1 MFTTKENGDFEF
13 SNARRNIWGTVDVD
27 VTIAKTGKAVRFT
40 ANPDDS
46 EDYGRQ
52 LYDQLNTTY
61 SSEVAECPESE
72 RYEAFAGMVRADR
85 NNLLKGTDWTQ
96 NSDVP
101 EATRTLWAPYRQ
113 ALRDVPSQAGFPYNI
128 SWPSLPS

>member
-13 SNARRNIWGTVDVD
+13 SNARRNVWGTIDAS
-27 VTIAKTGKAVRFT
+27 VTIAKTGQVISFT
-40 ANPDDS
+40 ADPEDS

-61 SSEVAECPESE
+61 SSQVAECPESE
-72 RYEAFAGMVRADR
+72 RDAAFAGMVRADR

>member
-1 MFTTKENGDFEF
+1 MFTTQENGDFQF
-13 SNARRNIWGTVDVD
+13 TNARRNIWGTIDAK
-27 VTIAKTGKAVRFT
+27 VTIAKTGEVIVFT
-40 ANPDDS
+40 ASSEDS

-61 SSEVAECPESE
+61 SSQVADCPESE
-72 RYEAFAGMVRADR
+72 RHEAFASMVRADR
-85 NNLLKGTDWTQ
+85 SNLLKGTDWTQ

-113 ALRDVPSQAGFPYNI
+113 ALRDITSQAGFPYDI
-128 SWPSLPS
+128 SWPTSPS

>member
-1 MFTTKENGDFEF
+1 MFITKENGDFEF

-27 VTIAKTGKAVRFT
+27 VTIAQTGKTVRFT

-52 LYDQLNTTY
+52 LYNQLNTTY

-85 NNLLKGTDWTQ
+85 NSRLKNTDWTQ

-101 EATRTLWAPYRQ
+101 EATRSLWAPYRQ
-113 ALRDVPSQAGFPYNI
+113 ALRDVPSQAGFPYEI
-128 SWPSLPS
+128 SWPVPPS

>member
-13 SNARRNIWGTVDVD
+13 SNARRNVWGTIDAS
-27 VTIAKTGKAVRFT
+27 VTIAKTGQVISFT
-40 ANPDDS
+40 ADPEDS

-72 RYEAFAGMVRADR
+72 RDAAFAGMVRADR
-85 NNLLKGTDWTQ
+85 NTLLKVTDWTQ
-96 NSDVP
+96 NSDVS

-113 ALRDVPSQAGFPYNI
+113 ALRDVPSQAGFPYDI

>member
-1 MFTTKENGDFEF
+1 MFTTQENGDFQF
-13 SNARRNIWGTVDVD
+13 TNARRNIWGTIDAK
-27 VTIAKTGKAVRFT
+27 VTIAKTGEVIVFT
-40 ANPDDS
+40 ASSEDS

-61 SSEVAECPESE
+61 SSQVADCPESE
-72 RYEAFAGMVRADR
+72 RHEAFASMVRADR
-85 NNLLKGTDWTQ
+85 SNLLKGTDWTQ

-101 EATRTLWAPYRQ
+101 ESTRTLWAPYRQ
-113 ALRDVPSQAGFPYNI
+113 ALRDVPSQAGFPYDI